1 MDKESKSLS
10 NRAREEG
17 KTRQQ
22 VGDIML
28 GVSGG
33 YLMTWC
39 EILDMM
45 LGQFLKKII
54 IHLQWFKYYSFW
66 S

>member
-22 VGDIML
+22 VGISCYQYLWDIE
-28 GVSGG
+28 
-33 YLMTWC
+33 YLATMQQGWS
-39 EILDMM
+39 
-45 LGQFLKKII
+45 
-54 IHLQWFKYYSFW
+54 LQQNGHDKLYSIFFGL
-66 S
+66 